1 MHTFTY
7 LHIHKYIHIC
17 FLYKASKVALPAC
30 KPFFPMEIPNT
41 DKECLKYLRHISR
54 KLDSSFLGS
63 YRQFSCQTSTNGH
76 LKKFTS
82 TLVIH
87 F

>member
-1 MHTFTY
+1 MFPLQSFKGCITSMQTF
-7 LHIHKYIHIC
+7 
-17 FLYKASKVALPAC
+17 FS
-30 KPFFPMEIPNT
+30 MEIPNT

-63 YRQFSCQTSTNGH
+63 YREFSCQTSTNGH